1 LPSEQQPRQVDR
13 LVVGANFGL
22 GYILPPMGPVSFT
35 YSASVPAAIDNV
47 FALISDPLRMPEWLP
62 RCVAVQATTNHK
74 FPGKGARYKLTF
86 QRESHR
92 HEAVIEIIDF
102 QAPHTFGW
110 VEIYHRAGSK
120 TFFALGFAGG
130 STKVSLKHIWVPT
143 GFRSWLNGQFYR
155 RRNAHRMFD
164 GLINNL
170 RKALIR

>member
-1 LPSEQQPRQVDR
+1 MRS
-13 LVVGANFGL
+13 
-22 GYILPPMGPVSFT
+22 VSFT
-35 YSASVPAAIDNV
+35 YSARVPAPIDRV

-62 RCVAVQATTNHK
+62 RCVGVKATTPDRG
-74 FPGKGARYKLTF
+74 PGKGARYKVTF
-86 QRESHR
+86 QRESNR

-102 QAPHTFGW
+102 QPPHTFGW

-120 TFFALGFAGG
+120 TFFGLGFEGG
-130 STKVSLKHIWVPT
+130 STKVSLKHIWQPT

-170 RKALIR
+170 RRALVR